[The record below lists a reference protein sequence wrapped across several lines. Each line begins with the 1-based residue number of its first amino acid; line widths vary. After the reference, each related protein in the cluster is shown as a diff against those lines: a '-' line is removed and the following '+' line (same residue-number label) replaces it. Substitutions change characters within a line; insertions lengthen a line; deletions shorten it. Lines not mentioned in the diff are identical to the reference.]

1 MNLQEIPK
9 TMEKPGVSR
18 RKKWDVHGDKI
29 TKDCGFLEK
38 TWNTVDGIKEKIG
51 FWDDLNDKT
60 DLA

>member
-18 RKKWDVHGDKI
+18 RKQWDVHGDKI

-38 TWNTVDGIKEKIG
+38 NMKHGGWN
-51 FWDDLNDKT
+51 
-60 DLA
+60 